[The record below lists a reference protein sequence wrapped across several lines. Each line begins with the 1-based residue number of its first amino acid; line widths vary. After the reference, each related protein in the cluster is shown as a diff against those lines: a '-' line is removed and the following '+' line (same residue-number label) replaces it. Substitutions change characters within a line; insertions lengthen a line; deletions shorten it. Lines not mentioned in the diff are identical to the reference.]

1 MKGLFWFGIVLLV
14 LVMVYSGFSASCYAP
29 PRDENTIPPYVE
41 DFDSNVVQ
49 DSQTEVFKDA
59 SGWLNQREHP
69 LTDFF
74 QANAFSGTDM
84 GSFSSLESSAG
95 NAEMTVIPYSEQ
107 YNYGGTVSQTVA
119 GTTKCR
125 KSVAVVKPK
134 EPDTYICP
142 GYTPGTVIDAASVV
156 TGGSAGNVSYTVDG
170 QTYTFAAKWK
180 KPITTGASV
189 PVYFE
194 PETKSQGSLA
204 PLECVLRPGTYTI
217 DETSYLM
224 EVYPPLYVKATGPN
238 GAVEN
243 LAYGGDECK
252 PPQRLT
258 LDARRGFNTL
268 ILSVTDPNPA
278 RTEKISSYNG
288 Y

>member
-14 LVMVYSGFSASCYAP
+14 LVMIYSGFSASCYAP
-29 PRDENTIPPYVE
+29 PRDENTVPPYVE
-41 DFDSNVVQ
+41 DLNSNVAQ

-74 QANAFSGTDM
+74 QANAFSGSDM
-84 GSFSSLESSAG
+84 GNFSSLESSAG
-95 NAEMTVIPYSEQ
+95 RAEMTVIPYDEQ
-107 YNYGGTVSQTVA
+107 YSYGGTISQTVA

-125 KSVAVVKPK
+125 KSIAVIKPRD
-134 EPDTYICP
+134 PNTYVCP
-142 GYTPGTVIDAASVV
+142 GFTPGYVV
-156 TGGSAGNVSYTVDG
+156 DSTSTPMGETTGNVRYTVDG
-170 QTYTFAAKWK
+170 QTYTFMAKWK
-180 KPITTGASV
+180 KPIAVGTQV

-194 PETKSQGSLA
+194 PETKSQGFLA
-204 PLECVLRPGTYTI
+204 PAECVLRPGTYTI
-217 DETSYLM
+217 DETSYSM

-238 GAVEN
+238 GIVEN

-258 LDARRGFNTL
+258 LDARRGFDTL
-268 ILSVTDPNPA
+268 ILSLTDPNPPKNVLL
-278 RTEKISSYNG
+278 T
-288 Y
+288 

>member
-29 PRDENTIPPYVE
+29 PRDENTVPPYVE
-41 DFDSNVVQ
+41 DFDSNVAQ
-49 DSQTEVFKDA
+49 ASQTEVFKDA
-59 SGWLNQREHP
+59 SGWLNQREHA
-69 LTDFF
+69 LKDFF

-84 GSFSSLESSAG
+84 GNFSSLESSAG
-95 NAEMTVIPYSEQ
+95 NAEMTVIPYDEQ
-107 YNYGGTVSQTVA
+107 YSYGGTVSQTVA

-125 KSVAVVKPK
+125 KSVAVVKPL

-142 GYTPGTVIDAASVV
+142 GFTPGSVLDV
-156 TGGSAGNVSYTVDG
+156 SKDGLTGNVTYTTDG
-170 QTYTFAAKWK
+170 QAYTFLARSR
-180 KPITTGASV
+180 KPMKVGAQI
-189 PVYFE
+189 PVYFK
-194 PETKSQGSLA
+194 PEAKSNGSLMPSETGECA
-204 PLECVLRPGTYTI
+204 LEPGTYTI

-224 EVYPPLYVKATGPN
+224 EVYPPLYVQASGPN
-238 GAVEN
+238 GVTEN
-243 LAYGGDECK
+243 MAYGGDECK

-268 ILSVTDPNPA
+268 VLSLTDLNP
-278 RTEKISSYNG
+278 RTEKLWSYNG